1 MKMSASAVFC
11 FEKGLS
17 QIFASGWSQRM
28 HVEMCFLV
36 CTLRNFGF
44 GLREIKPTEMNGTK
58 KLVTVLGLAYEELQ
72 I

>member
-1 MKMSASAVFC
+1 VLLQF
-11 FEKGLS
+11 
-17 QIFASGWSQRM
+17 FASKKGFHRSLLLGGHRGCM
-28 HVEMCFLV
+28 SRCVFLA